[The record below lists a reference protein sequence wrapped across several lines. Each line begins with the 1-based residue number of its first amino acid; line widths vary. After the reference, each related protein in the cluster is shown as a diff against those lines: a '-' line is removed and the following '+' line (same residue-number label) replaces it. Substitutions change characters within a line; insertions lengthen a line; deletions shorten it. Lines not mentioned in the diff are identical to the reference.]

1 MTWIYNG
8 YPYIPED
15 LDPKVLYGF
24 VYEIQNTE
32 TEKKYIGKKFFWA
45 SKTYQ
50 RNLRRR
56 RRKVESDWKNYYG
69 SSELLLE
76 DIQSLGTSKFRRT
89 ILRLCKSKAEC
100 AYFEAKYQ
108 FEKDVLLSDDY
119 YNAWIMVK
127 VRRNH
132 LRGVVRC

>member
-1 MTWIYNG
+1 MTWIYEG
-8 YPYIPED
+8 YPYEPRD

-24 VYEIQNTE
+24 VYEIENIE
-32 TEKKYIGKKFFWA
+32 TGKKYIGKKFFWA

-76 DIQSLGTSKFRRT
+76 DIESLGASKFRRT

-108 FEKDVLLSDDY
+108 FDKDVLLSDDY

-132 LRGVVRC
+132 LRGL

>member
-132 LRGVVRC
+132 LRGL

>member
-1 MTWIYNG
+1 MTWIYG
-8 YPYIPED
+8 GQPYMPED

-24 VYEIQNTE
+24 VYEIKNTE
-32 TEKKYIGKKFFWA
+32 TGKKYIGKKFFWA

-56 RRKVESDWKNYYG
+56 RRKVESDWKDYYG

-76 DIQSLGTSKFRRT
+76 DIRSLGTSKFRRT
-89 ILRLCKSKAEC
+89 ILRLCKTKAEC

-108 FEKDVLLSDDY
+108 FEKNVLISDDY

-132 LRGVVRC
+132 LRGL

>member
-1 MTWIYNG
+1 MTWIYEG
-8 YPYIPED
+8 YPYEPRD

-24 VYEIQNTE
+24 VYEIENIE
-32 TEKKYIGKKFFWA
+32 TGKKYIGKKFFWA

-76 DIQSLGTSKFRRT
+76 DIESLGASKFRRT

-108 FEKDVLLSDDY
+108 FDKDVLLSGDY

-132 LRGVVRC
+132 LRGL

>member
-1 MTWIYNG
+1 MTSWIYEG
-8 YPYIPED
+8 KPYEPKD

-24 VYEIQNTE
+24 VYVITNNE
-32 TEKKYIGKKFFWA
+32 TKKKYIGKKFFWA

-56 RRKVESDWKNYYG
+56 RRKVESDWKDYYG

-76 DIQSLGTSKFRRT
+76 DIRSLGTSKFRRT
-89 ILRLCKSKAEC
+89 ILRLCKTKAEC

-108 FEKDVLLSDDY
+108 FEKNVLISDDY

-132 LRGVVRC
+132 LRGL

>member
-1 MTWIYNG
+1 M
-8 YPYIPED
+8 PED

-24 VYEIQNTE
+24 VYEIKNTE
-32 TEKKYIGKKFFWA
+32 TGKKYIGKKFFWA

-56 RRKVESDWKNYYG
+56 RRKVESDWKDYYG

-76 DIQSLGTSKFRRT
+76 DIRSLGTSKFRRT
-89 ILRLCKSKAEC
+89 ILRLCKTKAEC

-108 FEKDVLLSDDY
+108 FEKNVLISDDY

-132 LRGVVRC
+132 LRGL